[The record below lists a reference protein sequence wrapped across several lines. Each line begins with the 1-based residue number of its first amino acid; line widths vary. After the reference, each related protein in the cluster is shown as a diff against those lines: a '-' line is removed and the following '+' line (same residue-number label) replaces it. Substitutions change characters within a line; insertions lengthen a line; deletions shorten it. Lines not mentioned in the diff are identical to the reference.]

1 MSKQLQRK
9 VIDTQNVDSHTQ
21 MQMRQDALRLQGV
34 SSRLQIKQE
43 RKMQAKQP
51 VQVEPSHG
59 KRLVKSMNNPDLI
72 SASAGYGRM
81 SKERMNAIKMQDY
94 GSKAEK
100 KFGSIVKK
108 AEQDD
113 FLTFS

>member
-9 VIDTQNVDSHTQ
+9 VIGTQDTDSHMQTQ
-21 MQMRQDALRLQGV
+21 MHQDALRLQGV

-43 RKMQAKQP
+43 RKMQARQP
-51 VQVEPSHG
+51 AQDEQSHA
-59 KRLVKSMNNPDLI
+59 KRLSKQNDNPGLI
-72 SASAGYGRM
+72 SASSGYGRL
-81 SKERMNAIKMQDY
+81 SKERMNAIKRQDY
-94 GSKAEK
+94 GSKADE

>member
-9 VIDTQNVDSHTQ
+9 VIGTQDTDSHTQ

-51 VQVEPSHG
+51 VQEEPVHG
-59 KRLVKSMNNPDLI
+59 KRLAKPMNNPDLI

-81 SKERMNAIKMQDY
+81 SKERMNAIKMKDY

-108 AEQDD
+108 AAQDD

>member
-51 VQVEPSHG
+51 VQVEPAHG
-59 KRLVKSMNNPDLI
+59 KRLAKPMNNPDLI

-94 GSKAEK
+94 DSKAEK
-100 KFGSIVKK
+100 KFGSIVEK